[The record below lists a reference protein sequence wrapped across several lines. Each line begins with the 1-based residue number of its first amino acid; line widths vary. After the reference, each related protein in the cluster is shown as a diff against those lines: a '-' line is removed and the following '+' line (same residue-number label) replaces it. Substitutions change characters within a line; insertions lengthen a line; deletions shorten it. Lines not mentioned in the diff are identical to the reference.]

1 MAREDF
7 TIGTDP
13 EFFCRE
19 KSTRKMRS
27 AIPFINGTKTAP
39 EPLPSGSS
47 VQRDNVAL
55 EFATPPVSKETD
67 FVRSIQAAFL
77 DIMKK
82 VPKELEVVAVPSA
95 NFDED
100 QLNHPEALQFGCD
113 PDYDAYIPAMNPP
126 AHCDDPSFR
135 SCGGHIHL
143 GYVEESGNDFLLD
156 PWGKIKTVLMM
167 DAIHGIV
174 SMVLDNSEEAIK
186 RRQLYG
192 KAGCHRPTDYGVEY
206 RTLSNYWLK
215 SPELVMLMYRLSN
228 DVLRLL
234 RAEEVED
241 WSSASI
247 ALIEAIGGQDRLRS
261 IINDGNV
268 DEAIVVLNEH
278 VRPVLSAESN
288 EILDICLEKCEAY
301 SFEKEWKLAQEVAL

>member
-1 MAREDF
+1 MAKGDY

-13 EFFCRE
+13 EFFCKE
-19 KSTRKMRS
+19 KRTGKMRS
-27 AIPFINGTKTAP
+27 VIPFIKGTKTDP
-39 EPLPSGSS
+39 EPMPCGSS

-55 EFATPPVSKETD
+55 EFATPPVSKEAD
-67 FVRSIQAAFL
+67 FVKVIQAAFL
-77 DIMKK
+77 DILKK
-82 VPKELEVVAVPSA
+82 VPEHLEMVATPSA

-113 PDYDAYIPAMNPP
+113 PDYDAYIPTMNPP

-143 GYVEESGNDFLLD
+143 GYVDGSGNDFLLD
-156 PWGKIKTVLMM
+156 SWGKVKTVLMM
-167 DAIHGIV
+167 DAIHGII

-228 DVLRLL
+228 DVLRLM
-234 RAEEVED
+234 REEGAED
-241 WSSASI
+241 WRSTSM
-247 ALIEAIGGQDRLRS
+247 ALIETLGGPEKVKS

-268 DEAIVVLNEH
+268 DEAVAAMNEH
-278 VRPVLSAESN
+278 IRPVLSGESN
-288 EILDICLEKCEAY
+288 ELLDICLEKCTTYNFVE
-301 SFEKEWKLAQEVAL
+301 EWKLSKEVAK